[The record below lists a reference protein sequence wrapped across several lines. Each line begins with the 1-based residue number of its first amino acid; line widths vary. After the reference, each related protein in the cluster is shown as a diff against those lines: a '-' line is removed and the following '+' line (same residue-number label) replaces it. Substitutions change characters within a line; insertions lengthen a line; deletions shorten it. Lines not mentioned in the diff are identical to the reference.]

1 MSAVTEIIA
10 RLLVISEEAE
20 HILAALDGA
29 EPDKTAAS
37 DETAVPGEAFS
48 GGAAPDDA
56 APDGAPPNGAAPG
69 EAALNGAAL
78 NGGGR

>member
-29 EPDKTAAS
+29 
-37 DETAVPGEAFS
+37 
-48 GGAAPDDA
+48 DA
-56 APDGAPPNGAAPG
+56 DLDSAGHYAGT
-69 EAALNGAAL
+69 L
-78 NGGGR
+78 